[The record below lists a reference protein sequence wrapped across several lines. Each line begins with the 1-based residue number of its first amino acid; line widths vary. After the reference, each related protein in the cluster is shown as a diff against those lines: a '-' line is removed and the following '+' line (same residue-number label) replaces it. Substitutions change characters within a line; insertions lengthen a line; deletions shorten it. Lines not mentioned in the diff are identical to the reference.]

1 MKLPEFKGILKS
13 VSAEQKLS
21 QKEGVVGTKQVVLIE
36 IPSRTIDDGWGG
48 SKKLNAEHYELDVI
62 NKKVDPA
69 LLQSLIDKKVL
80 VTQSYLNGYEYLE
93 KETQTVKYGKNITLI
108 SIKEFK

>member
-21 QKEGVVGTKQVVLIE
+21 QKEGAVGTKQVVLIE

-48 SKKLNAEHYELDVI
+48 SKKLNA
-62 NKKVDPA
+62 
-69 LLQSLIDKKVL
+69 
-80 VTQSYLNGYEYLE
+80 
-93 KETQTVKYGKNITLI
+93 
-108 SIKEFK
+108 